1 KDHFSNPKI
10 LQDLAMKRGN
20 PFRDDLLYSDLFE
33 SLNDQDTGFQ
43 VLSHTD
49 DRDIDVLDTDGAQR
63 LFIRRIALD
72 GKGGQIADRL
82 HFFRVHVNGQDFA
95 AFADQGFCH
104 SIAESTETDH
114 RHLPF
119 HSFSP
124 TIR

>member
-1 KDHFSNPKI
+1 
-10 LQDLAMKRGN
+10 MKRGN
-20 PFRDDLLYSDLFE
+20 AFRDDLLDSDLFE

-43 VLSHTD
+43 VLSHAD

-63 LFIRRIALD
+63 LIIRRIALD

-82 HFFRVHVNGQDFA
+82 NFFRIHVNGQDFA
-95 AFADQGFCH
+95 AFADQGFCYP
-104 SIAESTETDH
+104 ITEATETYN
-114 RHLPF
+114 RHLAF